1 MPGMFHPP
9 MRLLIVAILIL
20 CGAFFTA
27 RAGAQTGAEL
37 LIRPFAEGENTELNT
52 SATFQ
57 GEGEDEF
64 SGDFQLNV
72 YEVSARA
79 REVREK
85 SIPRIGYELTYL
97 DIDSDL
103 GVISSGLPERLV
115 DQSIAMGVAVP
126 EAYGFRGGLTV
137 GVGYAGDGPFG
148 DANAWYGK
156 ATLALGK
163 KLDEATDLGVFL
175 DYDGNRS
182 FLPDVPLPGFAYR
195 KRLEPRLIL
204 VLGAPLNSLEW
215 TPNDKWK
222 FEVFWTLIDSFDARV
237 TYTVAPT
244 FNVYANLDNRNHAF
258 HMDELESSNDR
269 LLFEETRAEVGVQ
282 WEPRKDARVILA
294 GGYAFGQEFSTGWDF
309 RDTDGITDVSDEPY
323 VRAGL
328 EMRF

>member
-1 MPGMFHPP
+1 MH
-9 MRLLIVAILIL
+9 LLIVALLIL
-20 CGAFFTA
+20 CGARFTS
-27 RAGAQTGAEL
+27 RAAAQTGAEL
-37 LIRPFAEGENTELNT
+37 LIRPFAEGENFELNT
-52 SATFQ
+52 NATFQ
-57 GEGEDEF
+57 SEGEEDEF
-64 SGDFQLNV
+64 GGDFQLNV

-85 SIPRIGYELTYL
+85 SIPRVGYDLTYL
-97 DIDSDL
+97 DIDSEF
-103 GVISSGLPERLV
+103 GEFIGLPERLV
-115 DQSIAMGVAVP
+115 DQSIAVGVAVP

-163 KLDEATDLGVFL
+163 KLDAATDLGVFL

-195 KRLEPRLIL
+195 KRLEPQLIL
-204 VLGAPLNSLEW
+204 VLGAPLSSIEW

-222 FEVFWTLIDSFDARV
+222 VEVFWTMIDSFDARV
-237 TYTVAPT
+237 TYTVAPD